1 MFSRC
6 WNVHLH
12 GEQWCWAS
20 RHSSHYLPCYMWAT
34 SNILQHYRIISYQ
47 YNQEDQQGNLDSDLF
62 TLGGF
67 CHISSLLA
75 ICHLWATFTINYWHD
90 EEIQWNSELDFLF
103 LFAYLIFVW
112 YEPDPPRFAKLTWN
126 KFIIYP
132 ILPFFFKRS
141 IPKWNN
147 LISKPQ

>member
-34 SNILQHYRIISYQ
+34 SNILQHSRIISYQ

-62 TLGGF
+62 TLDVF
-67 CHISSLLA
+67 VTFRHCLP
-75 ICHLWATFTINYWHD
+75 CHLWATFTINYWHD

-112 YEPDPPRFAKLTWN
+112 YEPDPPRFAKVTWN